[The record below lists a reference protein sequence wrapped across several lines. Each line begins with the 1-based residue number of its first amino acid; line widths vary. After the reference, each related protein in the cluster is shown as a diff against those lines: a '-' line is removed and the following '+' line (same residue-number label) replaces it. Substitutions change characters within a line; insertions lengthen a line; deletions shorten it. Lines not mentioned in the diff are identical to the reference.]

1 MTGLVLIASY
11 PKSGN
16 TWMRAFLAS
25 LTLGGRTPDLHGDM
39 EAIPTLAARGL
50 QDAFAGLECSD
61 LTPAEVARLRPYVSR
76 RIAAAR
82 PGLYKVH
89 DANLAPPG
97 AAEPAI
103 PAETI
108 DRVVYV
114 VRDPRDV
121 ALSAA
126 HHFGQTVEAVVADLG
141 DEAHMIGRSAAGLNA
156 NVEQWLSSWS
166 RHVESWLD
174 APGLRRLCVRYED
187 LTARPEETFAQVC
200 RFLELEATVADIAGA
215 IAATRFERLAAR
227 EQEDG
232 FPGALTVSGKAFFR
246 KGRAGGWREA
256 LAPAL
261 AESIARDHAATMARF
276 GYR

>member
-1 MTGLVLIASY
+1 MSGLGLIASY

-25 LTLGGRTPDLHGDM
+25 LKLGGRTPDLHRDIDT
-39 EAIPTLAARGL
+39 IPTLAARSL
-50 QDAFAGLECSD
+50 HDAFAGLECSD
-61 LTPAEVARLRPYVSR
+61 LTPAEVARLRPHVSR

-82 PGLYKVH
+82 PGLFKVH
-89 DANLAPPG
+89 DANLPPPG
-97 AAEPAI
+97 ADEPAI
-103 PAETI
+103 PADSI

-126 HHFGQTVEAVVADLG
+126 HHFGQPVEAVVADLG
-141 DEAHMIGRSAAGLNA
+141 NPGHMIGRSTTGLNS

-174 APGLRRLCVRYED
+174 APGLRRLCLRYED
-187 LTARPEETFAQVC
+187 LTARPEASFAEVC
-200 RFLELEATVADIAGA
+200 RFLEWDAPAAEIARA
-215 IAATRFERLAAR
+215 VAATRFDRLAAR
-227 EQEDG
+227 EQADG
-232 FPGALTVSGKAFFR
+232 FSGALTVSGNAFFR
-246 KGRAGGWREA
+246 EGRAGGWRGT

-261 AESIARDHAATMARF
+261 AERIARDHAATMARL
-276 GYR
+276 GYG